1 VELAPRESAAARPAL
16 ASAGTTRAEAA
27 NAGSPGRDEAAAAV
41 PLDLLRVLARLAE
54 AQMNE
59 VHVEAGPT
67 LAGALIREELADEL
81 LIYAAPV
88 LLGPQGRPLADL
100 PRIEALEDAPRFE
113 IIESVSI
120 GPDLRVRLRSR
131 PGADAR
137 RA

>member
-1 VELAPRESAAARPAL
+1 MELVPRELGSARPAL
-16 ASAGTTRAEAA
+16 
-27 NAGSPGRDEAAAAV
+27 
-41 PLDLLRVLARLAE
+41 DLPRVLARLAE

-67 LAGALIREELADEL
+67 LAGALIRSGLADEL

-100 PRIEALEDAPRFE
+100 PRIEALEDAPRFD

-120 GPDLRVRLRSR
+120 GPDLRVRLRPR
-131 PGADAR
+131 APGADAR
-137 RA
+137 HE